1 MPQRKSGTAKRP
13 TRSLNQRLEK
23 KLIAYALAASAAGVS
38 VLACLPRAEAE
49 VVYTN
54 TWVPLSPHSLVNIDL
69 NQDGIVDFVIS
80 NVPQVPKTCS
90 VYCAS
95 SNMMVLPG
103 ASGNAVWGAK
113 SYASALS
120 SRVSVGSNGQF
131 QAGHSLMGNEF
142 RGTNNFSFTTGYRSR
157 GPWGQTT
164 NRYLG
169 VKFLIQGE
177 VHYGWVRVDTA
188 ATWEGWFGAISG
200 FAYESVANT
209 PILTGQKS
217 GTAKRKN
224 HPKPGSAPVNAP
236 VPTQGSLGAL
246 AIGALGKQP
255 KSIDAEKL

>member
-54 TWVPLSPHSLVNIDL
+54 TWVPLFPASLVSIDL

-80 NVPQVPKTCS
+80 NVFHEPSTS
-90 VYCAS
+90 SFS
-95 SNMMVLPG
+95 SNMMVLPE
-103 ASGNAVWGAK
+103 APGNAVWGAK

-120 SRVSVGSNGQF
+120 SRVSVGSDGQF

-142 RGTNNFSFTTGYRSR
+142 WIANNFSISIDYRHR

-169 VKFLIQGE
+169 VQFRIQGE

-188 ATWEGWFGAISG
+188 ATGEGWFGAISG